1 MVQSWNVVFNFFFFF
16 FLIQVWRLFDLWIT
30 LKMFHDADLFAVHKF
45 HLEQAAK
52 ERYHNHGFARL
63 EIIVRGGCSILSGSL
78 SAWDREQGS
87 EGDDRKRCRR
97 VTENVCCVNDAETLW
112 RNLGQQRKRSIF
124 FFFFPPSLR
133 IVVGISLPWSIESC
147 SRLWIDIVFSLPHS
161 FSLVVNEKDRILLDE
176 RFDFS
181 RRKKEFRIDL
191 YFSFFEIG
199 TILGQMRNWN
209 EDLRLKL
216 RFSITEPVLGV
227 FPLSTSVLRSSEYS
241 LSSRKWFLASFVLLT
256 SKWLEPFHA
265 DTFLN

>member
-1 MVQSWNVVFNFFFFF
+1 
-16 FLIQVWRLFDLWIT
+16 
-30 LKMFHDADLFAVHKF
+30 MFHDADLFAVHKF

-124 FFFFPPSLR
+124 FFFFPPTLR

-161 FSLVVNEKDRILLDE
+161 FSLVVNEKDRILLGE
-176 RFDFS
+176 LNLIS
-181 RRKKEFRIDL
+181 LEEKKNFV
-191 YFSFFEIG
+191 
-199 TILGQMRNWN
+199 
-209 EDLRLKL
+209 
-216 RFSITEPVLGV
+216 SIYIFL
-227 FPLSTSVLRSSEYS
+227 FPKSGR
-241 LSSRKWFLASFVLLT
+241 
-256 SKWLEPFHA
+256 
-265 DTFLN
+265 FLNRCGIETKICD